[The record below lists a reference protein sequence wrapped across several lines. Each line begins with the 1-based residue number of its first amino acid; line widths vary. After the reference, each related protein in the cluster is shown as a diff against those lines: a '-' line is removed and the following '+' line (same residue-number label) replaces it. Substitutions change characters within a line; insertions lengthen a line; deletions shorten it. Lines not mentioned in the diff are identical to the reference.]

1 MYKFSERPCAYLHG
15 CMCLQRAPSAEEA
28 KYNIFYDIYLIHVY
42 KFCERPCAYLVLTL
56 CVLAAGTV
64 RIHTY
69 IPPGVVDRW
78 AVDRW
83 LHKYCVSVRMIVGRH
98 FNELAAEHKL
108 KGICRVGSHQTQP
121 NQMPRRTSW
130 RLPEPNW
137 MSIDKYD
144 GGKKFIVY

>member
-1 MYKFSERPCAYLHG
+1 MIQIVYTHIYTYIHMYKFSERPCAYLHG

-28 KYNIFYDIYLIHVY
+28 KYNIFYDIYPIHVY

-83 LHKYCVSVRMIVGRH
+83 LHKYCLYSFPMKVKTRKAFKRSQGLPRDVCNSIYLVFASVTRPCMVS
-98 FNELAAEHKL
+98 AEIHA
-108 KGICRVGSHQTQP
+108 Q
-121 NQMPRRTSW
+121 
-130 RLPEPNW
+130 
-137 MSIDKYD
+137 
-144 GGKKFIVY
+144 